1 MTSRFCIVI
10 FTPIAMLGLGA
21 RAANPPK
28 PAPVPPYE
36 GTGDLKID
44 RPEDK
49 VDVKPNPAPQGAIVL
64 FNGKDVSD
72 WRNASGKEPAKWE
85 VIGGVLQVKPG
96 TGNILTQHQF
106 DGAYKLHVEF
116 RIPYEP
122 NNKGQ
127 RRGNSGVY
135 VNSHWEV
142 QVLDAYHNE
151 ANAIE
156 ACGAIESIEAAR
168 ENVAKAPTIW
178 QSYDMEFHPAK
189 CEGGKV
195 VQRPTL
201 NVVWNGVEVHHN
213 TKLTR
218 DVTPGGHGGD
228 ICKPGPV
235 MLQDHGHPVQFR
247 NIWAEPLK

>member
-1 MTSRFCIVI
+1 MSFRFLTTNFAAIL
-10 FTPIAMLGLGA
+10 MLGSLA
-21 RAANPPK
+21 LAENPPK
-28 PAPVPPYE
+28 APAVPPYE

-49 VDVKPNPAPQGAIVL
+49 VDVKSKPAPEGAIVL

-72 WRNASGKEPAKWE
+72 WLSASGKGPANWE
-85 VIGGVLQVKPG
+85 IIDGVLQVKPG

-106 DGAYKLHVEF
+106 EGAFKLHVEF

-127 RRGNSGVY
+127 GRGNSGVY

-142 QVLDAYHNE
+142 QVLDAYHND
-151 ANAIE
+151 ANPIE
-156 ACGAIESIEAAR
+156 ACGAIESIEPAR
-168 ENVAKAPTIW
+168 ENVAKAPTVW

-195 VQRPTL
+195 VERPTL
-201 NVVWNGVEVHHN
+201 TVLWNGVEVHHN
-213 TKLTR
+213 TRLTR